1 MKQED
6 YVSFEVAKLLKEKGY
21 NEPSKYYYCKDDN
34 KFTYSGL
41 ILRNS
46 IEIVYIFECTAN
58 PLAEVA
64 KWLRE
69 KFCIHVNTFPVY
81 DKAYEIV
88 AYKTRITTYE
98 DLLEGKKGKLLSPP
112 IWFEKYE
119 QALNEGIKEAL
130 KLI

>member
-6 YVSFEVAKLLKEKGY
+6 YVTLEVAKLLKEKGY
-21 NEPSKYYYCKDDN
+21 NEPSKYYYRKDNGQFMKTDGYLCN
-34 KFTYSGL
+34 CY
-41 ILRNS
+41 NYN
-46 IEIVYIFECTAN
+46 VVECTAN
-58 PLAEVA
+58 PLAEAA

-69 KFCIHVNTFPVY
+69 KFCIHVNTFPIY

-88 AYKTRITTYE
+88 DYKVRITTYD